1 MTPDQQLAI
10 FRSALC
16 KRSFY
21 DFIRLVRPGY
31 EFNWHHL
38 ELIEAMQRLADR
50 KMSRLIVQMP
60 PRHGKSEIVSR
71 LFPAWLLARN
81 PDEQII
87 ACSYAADL
95 AEKMS
100 RDCQRIMT
108 SPRYTNIFPEIGIG
122 ETREVGVVRT
132 NKRFDIPGHK
142 GYYVS
147 AGVSGAITGEG
158 CTVGIIDDPVK
169 NPLSIDTP
177 IPTPDGWKKM
187 GELRVGDLVFD
198 EMGNPVSVTFVSQR
212 WNAKRNRVVFSDHSH
227 IDAHPD
233 HRWCAFDRKSHSVYT
248 NGHSEYSTGWHEWK
262 NKRNSKCSIVT
273 TSEMAQTLRHKSM
286 RNWTIPTAKPI
297 QVGKK
302 NLLIA
307 PYVLGLWL
315 GDGGRGTPAITSH
328 IDDVPFYEGAISA
341 VGYYSRVRLV
351 SKSAQIGSPGTR
363 VVAISLKNG
372 GSTPSHTEDSIP
384 KRLRSIGVW
393 MNKHI
398 PKNYLRSS
406 KDDRVALLRG
416 LMDADGTAGEQS
428 VFCNKNED
436 LVDGVVELVASL
448 GGKATKF
455 AKENDFGTYWI
466 VSVCTSFCPFALPR
480 KIESWYGQGGK
491 PSIRRL
497 NRTVDCV
504 VEIDEM
510 VEYVCIGVDSNSH
523 LFLAGKAMIPTHN
536 SEEADSPTYRERAW
550 NWYRSTFK
558 TRFEPGAV
566 EVICQTRWHE
576 NDLAGRIIKDSAER
590 GGEGTEIISFPA
602 LCMEAEYGR
611 DIGEALWEGK
621 YDRAA
626 LLKIQQDVGSRSWNA
641 LYQQRPS
648 PDEGTDLKKSWFQY
662 YDPRTFVIP
671 PTARVNFFFDTA
683 YTDKDKNDPTAGIA
697 YVKIGADFY
706 ILSCLSKW
714 VEFTEAIQFIKTFAA
729 DNFYTPRSIIRIE
742 PKASGKSVVQVMKK
756 QTALNITDALLPK
769 ESKQARVRSISPT
782 VEGGRVFLPS
792 GAAWVDDFLS
802 ECAAF
807 PNAAHDDRV
816 DCLTGMI
823 LNESTGRVRRSS

>member
-50 KMSRLIVQMP
+50 RMSRLIVQMP

-81 PDEQII
+81 PNEQVI

-122 ETREVGVVRT
+122 EIQQVGVVRT
-132 NKRFDIPGHK
+132 NKRFDIPNHK

-169 NPLSIDTP
+169 N
-177 IPTPDGWKKM
+177 
-187 GELRVGDLVFD
+187 
-198 EMGNPVSVTFVSQR
+198 
-212 WNAKRNRVVFSDHSH
+212 A
-227 IDAHPD
+227 
-233 HRWCAFDRKSHSVYT
+233 
-248 NGHSEYSTGWHEWK
+248 
-262 NKRNSKCSIVT
+262 
-273 TSEMAQTLRHKSM
+273 
-286 RNWTIPTAKPI
+286 
-297 QVGKK
+297 
-302 NLLIA
+302 
-307 PYVLGLWL
+307 
-315 GDGGRGTPAITSH
+315 
-328 IDDVPFYEGAISA
+328 
-341 VGYYSRVRLV
+341 
-351 SKSAQIGSPGTR
+351 
-363 VVAISLKNG
+363 
-372 GSTPSHTEDSIP
+372 
-384 KRLRSIGVW
+384 
-393 MNKHI
+393 
-398 PKNYLRSS
+398 
-406 KDDRVALLRG
+406 
-416 LMDADGTAGEQS
+416 
-428 VFCNKNED
+428 
-436 LVDGVVELVASL
+436 
-448 GGKATKF
+448 
-455 AKENDFGTYWI
+455 
-466 VSVCTSFCPFALPR
+466 
-480 KIESWYGQGGK
+480 
-491 PSIRRL
+491 
-497 NRTVDCV
+497 
-504 VEIDEM
+504 
-510 VEYVCIGVDSNSH
+510 
-523 LFLAGKAMIPTHN
+523 
-536 SEEADSPTYRERAW
+536 EEADSPTYRERAW

-576 NDLAGRIIKDSAER
+576 DDLAGRIIKDSAER

-602 LCMEAEYGR
+602 LCMDPEYIR
-611 DIGEALWEGK
+611 DIGEALWEGR

-648 PDEGTDLKKSWFQY
+648 PDEGTDLKKSWFRY

-706 ILSCLSKW
+706 VLSCLSKW

-729 DNFYTPRSIIRIE
+729 ENFYTPRSIIRIE

-756 QTALNITDALLPK
+756 QTSLNVTDALSPK

-792 GAAWVDDFLS
+792 GAAWVDDFLT

-823 LNESTGRVRRSS
+823 LNESAVRVRRSS